1 MIFASKLRSRL
12 SPRPQ
17 QQPPAPRFIR
27 RSSSSPLSR
36 HEVAFESLEPIL
48 PRLRLPSMPVCR
60 FFQQGYCK
68 FGSSCR
74 FQHPSRN
81 QSQPSQPSQPNR
93 FSPLSGSGG
102 RGNQDSVLEKYSI
115 SSAAI
120 TKDLTEDKPT
130 WILSAYAPGRDA
142 PEQLFGGFPRE
153 QSFEEVRLHY
163 MMGKASG
170 NEQQALGEAQA
181 LYTTA
186 QEQMERALNNIQE
199 AMRFVA
205 DAEDRH
211 PNRNDICRQATHGAP
226 FGEFLVGK
234 RPKSTA
240 DSSIPSNPFATMPG
254 PSQLAGGAAANP
266 FGQPS
271 PAKPNPFAQ
280 ASPSPFAPQGA
291 ANGGQAGGFGQAAQP
306 SVSTFGQPTSLGAK
320 PNPFASS
327 SAAPTNAFGVPAQLG
342 QKPNPF
348 ANHGQANS
356 TTSPFASIPSSGDN
370 SRNPFGAPAPS
381 QTDAPVNPFA
391 SNQNNNSAG
400 GAFGASPFATAASTT
415 AAATVQTGNSFA
427 THAGPPPPYEANRPF
442 GQPEP
447 PKANGVFSKPS
458 TDASNNKTPFGQQ
471 PPVNAS
477 SGIGNHP
484 PLESYSTKG
493 PTGRLATFKGK
504 TVVYKDGEAGTRGF
518 DGTWARIWFPEGPPA
533 PCRDTLLPPSEY
545 DARSR
550 KQWEAFAETGNFVG
564 GIMPE
569 VPPPRELTRWDF

>member
-17 QQPPAPRFIR
+17 QQPTTPPFNR
-27 RSSSSPLSR
+27 RSSSSPLPR

-48 PRLRLPSMPVCR
+48 PRLRLPSMTVCR

-68 FGSSCR
+68 YGNACR
-74 FQHPSRN
+74 YQHPSRN
-81 QSQPSQPSQPNR
+81 QPQSSQPNR

-102 RGNQDSVLEKYSI
+102 RGGNQDSVLEKYSI
-115 SSAAI
+115 SSSAI

-181 LYTTA
+181 LYRTA
-186 QEQMERALNNIQE
+186 QEQMERALNNVQE

-211 PNRNDICRQATHGAP
+211 PNRNDICRQATQGAP
-226 FGEFLVGK
+226 FNEFLVGK

-240 DSSIPSNPFATMPG
+240 DPSTPLNPFATMPG
-254 PSQLAGGAAANP
+254 PSQLAGVATANP

-291 ANGGQAGGFGQAAQP
+291 TNGGPAGAFSQAVQP
-306 SVSTFGQPTSLGAK
+306 SVSTFGQTTSLGAK

-327 SAAPTNAFGVPAQLG
+327 SAAPTNDFGVSAQLG

-370 SRNPFGAPAPS
+370 SRNPFGAPAPA
-381 QTDAPVNPFA
+381 QTNAPVNRFA
-391 SNQNNNSAG
+391 SNQNNNSAMG
-400 GAFGASPFATAASTT
+400 GTFGASPFAAANANT
-415 AAATVQTGNSFA
+415 AAATVQTSNSFA
-427 THAGPPPPYEANRPF
+427 TPNGPPPPYESSRPF

-447 PKANGVFSKPS
+447 AQANGVFGKPS
-458 TDASNNKTPFGQQ
+458 ADAGNNKTPFGQQ
-471 PPVNAS
+471 PTVSAS
-477 SGIGNHP
+477 GGTDSHP
-484 PLESYSTKG
+484 PLESYSSKG
-493 PTGRLATFKGK
+493 PTGRLSTFKGK
-504 TVVYKDGEAGTRGF
+504 SVVYKDGEAGTRGF
-518 DGTWARIWFPEGPPA
+518 DGTWARIWFPDGPPA
-533 PCRDTLLPPSEY
+533 SCRDTLLPPGEY
-545 DARSR
+545 DERSR
-550 KQWEAFAETGNFVG
+550 RQWEAFAETGKFTG
-564 GIMPE
+564 GVMPE